1 MKTKDEILKEA
12 QDHFGVTVSDNDG
25 GITRR
30 IEHHA
35 MDLWA
40 QEVAKNNVELTK
52 MLIECNRLL
61 TAQMEVKNLSSNL
74 PVIGSVSSSTTVMKE
89 GYYSDNFN
97 TYYIDKDGKKHL
109 R

>member
-1 MKTKDEILKEA
+1 MENKFLEKLQDEINIADNRSKMQGDNEAEKARFEGKRDGLIMVRDELKKIIG
-12 QDHFGVTVSDNDG
+12 F
-25 GITRR
+25 
-30 IEHHA
+30 
-35 MDLWA
+35 
-40 QEVAKNNVELTK
+40 
-52 MLIECNRLL
+52 
-61 TAQMEVKNLSSNL
+61 NL